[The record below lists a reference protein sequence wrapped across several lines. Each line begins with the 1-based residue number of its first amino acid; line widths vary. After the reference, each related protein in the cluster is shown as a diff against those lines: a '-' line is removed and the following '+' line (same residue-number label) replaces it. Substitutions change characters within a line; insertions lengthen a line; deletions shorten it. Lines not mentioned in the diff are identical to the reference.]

1 MPIAGSL
8 QDLSYFGMFIGVI
21 LKLIIVSLFVL
32 SAIMMNNTLLVGVEK
47 KNFDF
52 ALIKVMGSNRSF
64 IILNVLFDSLKYVIV
79 ANLFAFPASYFLLM

>member
-1 MPIAGSL
+1 
-8 QDLSYFGMFIGVI
+8 MFIGVI

-52 ALIKVMGSNRSF
+52 ALVKVMGCNRSF
-64 IILNVLFDSLKYVIV
+64 IILNVLFDSMKYVLI
-79 ANLFAFPASYFLLM
+79 ANALAFPASYFILM